1 MQATLFG
8 RGEAEVAGFGRA
20 VHTDLGAG
28 AWVEHVPGFV
38 HGQDGL
44 FDAIRRGT
52 GWVSQ
57 RRRMYERVVDVPRL
71 LGRPPDLP
79 VLAGAVDALEGRY
92 GWRLD
97 RVSAAL
103 YRDGRDSV
111 AWHGDRMGDLRADC
125 VIAVLCLGSERRFLL
140 RPAGGGPSRAIR
152 FMGGD
157 LIVMGGTAQETW
169 EHCVPK
175 RADAGPRIA
184 VMFRPSARPG

>member
-103 YRDGRDSV
+103 YRDGRDSSISPAPRV
-111 AWHGDRMGDLRADC
+111 PGRTCGAAAICPDPGRRA
-125 VIAVLCLGSERRFLL
+125 A
-140 RPAGGGPSRAIR
+140 A
-152 FMGGD
+152 
-157 LIVMGGTAQETW
+157 
-169 EHCVPK
+169 
-175 RADAGPRIA
+175 
-184 VMFRPSARPG
+184 